1 MRLPLLYQHLDHL
14 VIILRDSVFLLEVLP
29 QLHQALLDLFIVG
42 ALQGVKYSRP
52 DQEVGEGHNDKG
64 QGPHLKNKVEIM

>member
-1 MRLPLLYQHLDHL
+1 MRFPLLYQHLNHL

-29 QLHQALLDLFIVG
+29 QLHQALLDLFIIG
-42 ALQGVKYSRP
+42 ALEGVKYGRP

-64 QGPHLKNKVEIM
+64 QGPHLKNKVEFM